1 MEKLL
6 HKIDNHICE
15 NLDYSQGQ
23 SKIRTYPITIEETS
37 LLYYV
42 QHVVTLNILHVSPN
56 LSSYPCF
63 SSEMLTDGCL
73 QRNTSTDGQEAFSNP
88 FTLSSSATTN
98 ECTGRLSAPWNTI
111 CRMSMFGRI
120 EVTHVD
126 RHSSRPMQYLV
137 LSVSQLGDTQK
148 ALI

>member
-56 LSSYPCF
+56 LSSYLCF
-63 SSEMLTDGCL
+63 SSETLTDGFL
-73 QRNTSTDGQEAFSNP
+73 QRNTSTDGQEAFNNP
-88 FTLSSSATTN
+88 FCYPQAQLRASALADSLRLGTQSVGCPCLAELKSHMLTAIVADRCNTL
-98 ECTGRLSAPWNTI
+98 C
-111 CRMSMFGRI
+111 
-120 EVTHVD
+120 
-126 RHSSRPMQYLV
+126 LV
-137 LSVSQLGDTQK
+137 YPS
-148 ALI
+148 